1 MGNMTGDGIHASG
14 AEATGEA
21 SEEAT
26 SGCDCKEDAGAFYV
40 FDEQGNLV
48 DTGAPAPP
56 LPVPSFGP
64 MLPVPPPVLSPPFP
78 PPITARACPIS
89 TLDGSWLVEFAP
101 QGGPASPV
109 FPLTH
114 IRGPMRIE
122 VGAASL
128 RISGDIYARR
138 MPFAPNGPV
147 APGPPRAMP
156 WYPQLPM
163 TQYVWYFRSTGCTYA
178 AGQLQFTF
186 ERRLWDRAAR
196 TFTATDAGRMTLTCR
211 RPLGLGPRITRL
223 RPMTGSATI
232 GGRTY
237 HVTATKTSTMYRG
250 CAVEV
255 DAMTNRQWP
264 ATASMCTGAAVG
276 FRSVY
281 ATAGWE
287 VQVTVDDTA
296 LPEDPQLSVPELQ
309 TLIAGHETP
318 ATDPSQ
324 WRMWLLVGSAQGTLF
339 GLMFDDDAAP
349 REGAVGFA
357 DPQFGNDPTI
367 APFAR
372 NQPLGAVP
380 LAFLRTLVHEA
391 GHALNLFHPK
401 HDVHAPPIGTSIMN
415 QTGDVMGF
423 ATTANPYPCNATLE
437 FDDHSRTSLIHAPD
451 PQVRP
456 GWLNFGWG
464 HGSLSSGLPEPV
476 DADGLR
482 NIEEAA
488 DLRLDLVLPASIVVG
503 EYVIAEVTLTNAGDA
518 PREVTTLLNLSE
530 GDLQLRR
537 QTPDGRL
544 DQVRDIV
551 VGCGPRPFVTLAPG
565 ESLTGRAQVFYTSVG
580 HTFTAPGQHLVE
592 AELDGGDGL
601 TVVRSGPVRVQVR
614 MPVSE
619 AEQAIA
625 DATLDRGV
633 GRALALGDFVVDE
646 AAQEKLTAV
655 AEGHADS
662 DTGAACALVLANSL
676 ARPLSGREEEAA
688 RPAQPEAARRY
699 LDLAVQGRSAQRVAE
714 LATTVASSVDK
725 DAPVVEQALTRMR
738 RARKGAADMERAE
751 AVVADFSRAGSRRA

>member
-78 PPITARACPIS
+78 PPITARACPIT

-196 TFTATDAGRMTLTCR
+196 AFTTTDAGQMTLTCR
-211 RPLGLGPRITRL
+211 RPLGLSTRIARL
-223 RPMTGSATI
+223 RRMNGTARI

-255 DAMTNRQWP
+255 DAMTNRRWP
-264 ATASMCTGAAVG
+264 ATAAMCSGAVID

-423 ATTANPYPCNATLE
+423 ATTAN
-437 FDDHSRTSLIHAPD
+437 
-451 PQVRP
+451 
-456 GWLNFGWG
+456 
-464 HGSLSSGLPEPV
+464 
-476 DADGLR
+476 
-482 NIEEAA
+482 
-488 DLRLDLVLPASIVVG
+488 
-503 EYVIAEVTLTNAGDA
+503 
-518 PREVTTLLNLSE
+518 
-530 GDLQLRR
+530 
-537 QTPDGRL
+537 
-544 DQVRDIV
+544 
-551 VGCGPRPFVTLAPG
+551 
-565 ESLTGRAQVFYTSVG
+565 
-580 HTFTAPGQHLVE
+580 
-592 AELDGGDGL
+592 
-601 TVVRSGPVRVQVR
+601 
-614 MPVSE
+614 
-619 AEQAIA
+619 
-625 DATLDRGV
+625 
-633 GRALALGDFVVDE
+633 
-646 AAQEKLTAV
+646 
-655 AEGHADS
+655 
-662 DTGAACALVLANSL
+662 
-676 ARPLSGREEEAA
+676 
-688 RPAQPEAARRY
+688 
-699 LDLAVQGRSAQRVAE
+699 
-714 LATTVASSVDK
+714 
-725 DAPVVEQALTRMR
+725 
-738 RARKGAADMERAE
+738 
-751 AVVADFSRAGSRRA
+751 